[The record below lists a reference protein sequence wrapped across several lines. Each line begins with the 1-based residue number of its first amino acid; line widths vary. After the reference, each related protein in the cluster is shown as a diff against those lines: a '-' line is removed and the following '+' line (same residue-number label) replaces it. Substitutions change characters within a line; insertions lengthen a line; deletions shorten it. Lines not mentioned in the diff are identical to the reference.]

1 MLSVSFCFKEIH
13 LCIDRVL
20 IKIFLAFFVIFI
32 CVEGPAT
39 TMVNGKL
46 TLVGLTSFSMIDA
59 DGKTCKSHIPAAYA
73 RISDQLKW
81 IRDNTDVAEVEC
93 GKE

>member
-1 MLSVSFCFKEIH
+1 
-13 LCIDRVL
+13 
-20 IKIFLAFFVIFI
+20 
-32 CVEGPAT
+32 
-39 TMVNGKL
+39 MVNGKL